1 MLPDHLNFHGKKL
14 CGRSFKG
21 RDLRGADFSGAD
33 IRGANFSN
41 ANLENATFDSVKAG
55 LDPRWAYLLNK
66 TSSLLLLFY
75 FSSYIFNFTFFPLI
89 FLIEGNPIY
98 TFIILLVADMFP
110 TLMLSANEFDDL
122 SSLLTYRVISISIFI
137 VIVLGLFNILPK
149 NQAIAIVIYLIFS
162 LIIHS
167 TGSFK
172 AFVRIRVSGDI
183 EGPRWISWIS
193 YLITIIFLIGM
204 SIIALKLC
212 YNPPSTTQSRNLD
225 RLEAHPTEG
234 FSGTGILPV
243 PTIGLEAH
251 PTEGFSGTGIL
262 PVPTIG
268 LEAHPTEGF
277 SGTGILP
284 VPTIGL
290 EAHPTGGFSGTGI
303 LSVPTSDAPNNPEVN
318 NPKQDKEDTGKFL
331 QLGPLGTAV
340 ESMLTSLSTQDS
352 QTILP
357 ILTKFDSEEILIN
370 FIKSIQEA
378 NKKSTQIGGWFIVY
392 FLFSLVPFGLISAF
406 YLANPYTNSYGDKE
420 FNIYRVF
427 VPGSTNFQGANL
439 TNADF
444 HKSILTDTNF
454 RGANLTN
461 CNFTESTLQAVV
473 FQRANLSHILW
484 LNAKD
489 LDKASI
495 KGTILEDK
503 IVRQIAI
510 SRNIEEIKYLAG
522 KNLAGLNLIGMDL
535 KDINF
540 TESDLSGA
548 LLRNANLKKANLTR
562 TILNRVDFT
571 NADLSD
577 ADLTGASVKGAKF
590 DNAILTGAILDDW
603 RGDSSTRLWNVVCS
617 YINVR
622 VKFSYSSYIEM
633 RHLKKGELA
642 NSFSTNTKLV
652 SLPFHDQ
659 VNWKAFNY
667 ALYKF
672 QDENNCALQVTEQGQ
687 SITDDVTTVTIAIP
701 DQIDESDFRNELYK
715 SYELAY
721 NSIKAQN
728 SPELSEVYRTLKETI
743 SHQGQDYKQIVKL
756 LQKPRTVTYQV
767 ETMNQINDRS
777 RKVEVHGN
785 ITGSTINLGEIS
797 GEVSNAVNSLPDS
810 TNPSQLGIK
819 ELLTQLQKAIEEET
833 QLPPEDK
840 ADLLEQVKALT
851 EVPKTPD
858 QEKKEGIV
866 RKAKKIFNATL
877 KGLPDTAKI
886 AEACSKLLP
895 LILKTLGF
903 PV

>member
-1 MLPDHLNFHGKKL
+1 MRDPALTYPNNLANRTEVFMLPDQLNFHGKKL

-66 TSSLLLLFY
+66 TSSFLLLFY
-75 FSSYIFNFTFFPLI
+75 FSSYIFNIAFFPLI
-89 FLIEGNPIY
+89 FLIEGDPLSTLSTII
-98 TFIILLVADMFP
+98 FIILFISDMYPTFMLVGY
-110 TLMLSANEFDDL
+110 EFDDL
-122 SSLLTYRVISISIFI
+122 LSLLTYRVISISIFI
-137 VIVLGLFNILPK
+137 LIVLGLFNILPK
-149 NQAIAIVIYLIFS
+149 NQAIAILIYLIFS

-172 AFVRIRVSGDI
+172 AFIRIRVSGDI

-193 YLITIIFLIGM
+193 DLITIIFLIGM

-212 YNPPSTTQSRNLD
+212 YNPSSIRQSPNMD
-225 RLEAHPTEG
+225 R
-234 FSGTGILPV
+234 
-243 PTIGLEAH
+243 
-251 PTEGFSGTGIL
+251 
-262 PVPTIG
+262 

-303 LSVPTSDAPNNPEVN
+303 LSLPTSDAPNNPEVN
-318 NPKQDKEDTGKFL
+318 IPKQDKEDTGKFL

-370 FIKSIQEA
+370 FIKSIQEV
-378 NKKSTQIGGWFIVY
+378 NKKSTQLGGWFIVY
-392 FLFSLVPFGLISAF
+392 FLFSLVPFGLISGF
-406 YLANPYTNSYGDKE
+406 YLANPYTNSYGDKQ
-420 FNIYRVF
+420 FNLYRVF
-427 VPGSTNFQGANL
+427 VPGGTNFQGANL

-461 CNFTESTLQAVV
+461 CNFSESTLKGAV
-473 FQRANLSHILW
+473 FERANLTYVIW

-489 LDKASI
+489 LDKALMR
-495 KGTILEDK
+495 GTFLEDE
-503 IVRQIAI
+503 IVRQIVV
-510 SRNIEEIKYLAG
+510 SRNLEEIKCKNLDG

-535 KDINF
+535 KDIDF

-562 TILNRVDFT
+562 AILNRVDFT
-571 NADLSD
+571 NVDLSD

-603 RGDSSTRLWNVVCS
+603 IGDSHTRLWNVVCS

-622 VKFSYSSYIEM
+622 VKYSYSSYIQM

-756 LQKPRTVTYQV
+756 LEKPRTVTYQV

-851 EVPKTPD
+851 EVPKTAD